1 MVANEVKEL
10 AKGTARATEEIGQKI
25 EAIQND
31 TQGAVEA
38 IAQIRNI
45 IQEVNDISNNIAAA
59 VEEQTVTTNEISR
72 NASRSRRRN
81 GADRAQHFRRRHGGA
96 GHHQGR
102 RRYPDR
108 RTRTQRDG
116 CGTAEPGGPLPL
128 LSRTG
133 GSVMSR
139 ALVVDDSR
147 AMRMILSKTLVESGF
162 EVVQAANGREALE
175 TMDREGLTIS
185 LVLLDWN
192 MPEISGI
199 EVLEKLR
206 SRSEFNGVRMVMV
219 TTETEIEQMAR
230 ALEAGADEYVMK
242 PFTRE
247 ALEDKL
253 RLIGV
258 LP

>member
-1 MVANEVKEL
+1 
-10 AKGTARATEEIGQKI
+10 
-25 EAIQND
+25 
-31 TQGAVEA
+31 
-38 IAQIRNI
+38 
-45 IQEVNDISNNIAAA
+45 
-59 VEEQTVTTNEISR
+59 
-72 NASRSRRRN
+72 
-81 GADRAQHFRRRHGGA
+81 
-96 GHHQGR
+96 
-102 RRYPDR
+102 
-108 RTRTQRDG
+108 
-116 CGTAEPGGPLPL
+116 
-128 LSRTG
+128 
-133 GSVMSR
+133 MSR

-147 AMRMILSKTLVESGF
+147 AMRAILSKALVESGF
-162 EVVQAANGREALE
+162 EVVQAANGREAIE

-206 SRSEFNGVRMVMV
+206 SRSELNGVRMVMV

-230 ALEAGADEYVMK
+230 ALGAGADEYVMK

-253 RLIGV
+253 RLIGM